1 MISGYWCK
9 LRQVPL
15 KVLPFCRVPVKFIGY
30 LTRPLGFFFVS
41 VDTDKSS
48 RAQSLAMP
56 RPAERIWGLTFANL
70 RHSEID
76 RNFGVLRIYCRVLFA
91 FGIAHF
97 IESYLMTLFC
107 LPDGSIC
114 RVICV
119 TRNILTSVS
128 LFLKKF
134 IGHANSVP
142 DGSSPRGYSQ
152 ELVLGCRLHRLVSFA
167 AIFIILLDIFIFIGC
182 ATSAPDGSSPRGYEQ
197 MLAFGHRLSPF
208 LYCHTRN
215 FLFFQSS
222 PRAFGQKLVFD
233 QRLPR

>member
-76 RNFGVLRIYCRVLFA
+76 RNFGVLRIYCQVPCSADAMTHFA
-91 FGIAHF
+91 GF
-97 IESYLMTLFC
+97 
-107 LPDGSIC
+107 SIC
-114 RVICV
+114 FSGVMRQP
-119 TRNILTSVS
+119 NILRSSILSGTPPMLS
-128 LFLKKF
+128 LGT
-134 IGHANSVP
+134 I
-142 DGSSPRGYSQ
+142 
-152 ELVLGCRLHRLVSFA
+152 
-167 AIFIILLDIFIFIGC
+167 
-182 ATSAPDGSSPRGYEQ
+182 
-197 MLAFGHRLSPF
+197 
-208 LYCHTRN
+208 
-215 FLFFQSS
+215 
-222 PRAFGQKLVFD
+222 
-233 QRLPR
+233 

>member
-114 RVICV
+114 RVNYNSKY
-119 TRNILTSVS
+119 TLL
-128 LFLKKF
+128 LFYFSFVNF

-152 ELVLGCRLHRLVSFA
+152 VFALGCRL
-167 AIFIILLDIFIFIGC
+167 
-182 ATSAPDGSSPRGYEQ
+182 
-197 MLAFGHRLSPF
+197 
-208 LYCHTRN
+208 N
-215 FLFFQSS
+215 FCY
-222 PRAFGQKLVFD
+222 
-233 QRLPR
+233 

>member
-76 RNFGVLRIYCRVLFA
+76 RNFGVLRIYCRVLFG

-97 IESYLMTLFC
+97 IESYLMTYFVFPMGVYVELF
-107 LPDGSIC
+107 
-114 RVICV
+114 
-119 TRNILTSVS
+119 
-128 LFLKKF
+128 
-134 IGHANSVP
+134 A
-142 DGSSPRGYSQ
+142 
-152 ELVLGCRLHRLVSFA
+152 
-167 AIFIILLDIFIFIGC
+167 
-182 ATSAPDGSSPRGYEQ
+182 
-197 MLAFGHRLSPF
+197 
-208 LYCHTRN
+208 
-215 FLFFQSS
+215 
-222 PRAFGQKLVFD
+222 
-233 QRLPR
+233 